1 MRFEWPLALLALL
14 AVPLAAVA
22 YAAVERRRARFALRF
37 TNVDLLLE
45 LMPTPPPAWRRFTPA
60 AVFLLAL
67 ALAVVALARPHVV
80 RSEPRPQATVV
91 LVIDTSGSMVAGDVQ
106 PTRLGAAQEA
116 VRRFVRRLPRHFQV
130 GIVAFSSGP
139 RVLVPITDD
148 HEVAQQALDRLTA
161 FGGTAI
167 GDAIRRAVE
176 LLRPGSTDR
185 RSSSSVSPAP
195 QTFPPS
201 AIVVL
206 SDGSQNRGRLPA
218 LEGAALAKKRGIPVY
233 TVALGTAGGTLR
245 VSVAGTVERLPVPP
259 DPGTLRQ
266 IAERTGGRF
275 YAAGSSDRLNAV
287 YERLASRLSVRR
299 IEREAT
305 YAFLGA
311 SSVLLVA
318 SGVLSAL
325 WLPRLP

>member
-14 AVPLAAVA
+14 ALPLAAVA

-45 LMPTPPPAWRRFTPA
+45 LMPTPPPAWRRFAPA

-148 HEVAQQALDRLTA
+148 HEVAQQGLERLTA

-176 LLRPGSTDR
+176 LLRPGGTDR
-185 RSSSSVSPAP
+185 RSSSSSVSPSLQA
-195 QTFPPS
+195 FPPS

-218 LEGAALAKKRGIPVY
+218 L
-233 TVALGTAGGTLR
+233 
-245 VSVAGTVERLPVPP
+245 
-259 DPGTLRQ
+259 
-266 IAERTGGRF
+266 
-275 YAAGSSDRLNAV
+275 
-287 YERLASRLSVRR
+287 
-299 IEREAT
+299 
-305 YAFLGA
+305 
-311 SSVLLVA
+311 
-318 SGVLSAL
+318 
-325 WLPRLP
+325 

>member
-1 MRFEWPLALLALL
+1 MTFEWPLSLLALLAL
-14 AVPLAAVA
+14 PLAAIA

-37 TNVDLLLE
+37 TNVDVLLE
-45 LMPTPPPAWRRFTPA
+45 LMPTPPPARRRFAPA
-60 AVFLLAL
+60 ALFLLAL

-148 HEVAQQALDRLTA
+148 HEVALHGLERLTA

-176 LLRPGSTDR
+176 LLRPGSTDT
-185 RSSSSVSPAP
+185 RSSSSVDLTRQS
-195 QTFPPS
+195 FPPS

-218 LEGAALAKKRGIPVY
+218 LEGATLAKKRGIPVY

-245 VSVAGTVERLPVPP
+245 MSYAGTVERLPVPP

-287 YERLASRLSVRR
+287 YERLATRLSVRR
-299 IEREAT
+299 TQREAT
-305 YAFLGA
+305 SAFLGA

-318 SGVLSAL
+318 AGVLSAL